1 VGDYSDTRGKTMSIL
16 RHKNLAAFKQL
27 GFFPEKA
34 AGSTQV
40 TGNCPFCGAD
50 RFYINPETKKWD
62 CKKCLK
68 TGGFK
73 TYVSEC
79 VKTFAK
85 NMKGPKHEEF
95 AASRG
100 FSIGDMTA
108 HEFGYIPA
116 SGAYILPIYNVEH
129 SEIWDVRIYK
139 DKKFM
144 SLSGCQVGLFGW
156 DKFDKSADTVWLCEG
171 EWDKIAM
178 EIMLRENGIDDPVL
192 AVPGCG
198 TFKNEWVQFFDGK
211 IVNVM
216 YDHDEPGKRGAHK
229 VEQMLRSNTKE
240 LRFVHWHAKKEI
252 GYDVRDYLN
261 GTAKIKSVRLD
272 KLEKMLKPHPP
283 ELADGGSVEV
293 NTNKPKGLDKY
304 DGPYVD
310 RNLIH
315 ETYRKWLY
323 LPYTD
328 VLDVMYGT
336 MLANRLEGD
345 PLWLFLVAPPGGT
358 KTELINSISDAPN
371 VVTTSS
377 LTPKSL
383 VSGANT
389 AGGGDPSLI
398 PKLDHKMLLVKDF
411 TTILNMNPLIRDEI
425 FAILRDAYDGKTE
438 KDFGNGIHR
447 SYKSKFGII
456 SGVTPAIELYTE
468 GNTSLG
474 ERFLRFDIPIPADAR
489 GRVEYLKRAEQN
501 AGKENQMRQ
510 ELAELGTSVLRH
522 DFNAIPMID
531 EKIRNKAIALAQFLA
546 KMRGTVVRDKF
557 TKEITHNAFSE
568 LGTRI
573 VKQFTKLM
581 YGIGMYRNVGV
592 VDEEIYSIVKRM
604 ALSTVPHRL
613 EYIVR
618 FMYQQDAEMEY
629 RTDDIA
635 HQLKLPAM
643 TCARLLENLDMLG
656 IVEQRRE
663 SALKTTWKL
672 NEDGIYL
679 IDEGGIY

>member
-1 VGDYSDTRGKTMSIL
+1 MSL
-16 RHKNLAAFKQL
+16 LKHKNLSAFKQL
-27 GFFPEKA
+27 GFLPQKA
-34 AGSTQV
+34 IGETQV

-50 RFYINPETKKWD
+50 KFYINPESKKWD
-62 CKKCLK
+62 CKKCLRN
-68 TGGFK
+68 GGFK
-73 TYVSEC
+73 TFLSES
-79 VKTFAK
+79 VKVAHKNLIGGKHETFAK
-85 NMKGPKHEEF
+85 
-95 AASRG
+95 SRG
-100 FSIGDMTA
+100 FSIEDLTR
-108 HEFGYIPA
+108 HEFGFIPA
-116 SGAYILPIYNVEH
+116 NGAYILPIYDVNHE
-129 SEIWDVRIYK
+129 EIWDIRIYK

-144 SLSGCQVGLFGW
+144 SLSGCHVGLFGW
-156 DKFDKSADTVWLCEG
+156 DKFNKLAETVWLCEG
-171 EWDKIAM
+171 EWDKIAL
-178 EIMLRENGIDDPVL
+178 EIMLKEANISDPVF

-198 TFKNEWVQFFDGK
+198 TFKNEWVQFFDDK
-211 IVNVM
+211 IVNVL
-216 YDHDEPGKRGAHK
+216 YDHDLPGKRGAHK
-229 VEQMLRSNTKE
+229 VEQMLKQNTKS
-240 LRFVHWHAKKEI
+240 LSFVHWHVSKPD
-252 GYDVRDYLN
+252 GFDVRDYLN
-261 GTAKIKSVRLD
+261 STIKIRSVRLK
-272 KLEKMLKPHPP
+272 KLKELLQSSPP
-283 ELADGGSVEV
+283 VLEGSDAVSV
-293 NTNKPKGLDKY
+293 GSNAPKGIDKY
-304 DGPYVD
+304 EGPYID
-310 RNLIH
+310 RTLIH
-315 ETYRKWLY
+315 QAYAKWLY

-489 GRVEYLKRAEQN
+489 GRVEYLRRAEQN
-501 AGKENQMRQ
+501 AGNENKMRQ

-522 DFNAIPMID
+522 NFNVIPTID
-531 EKIRNKAIALAQFLA
+531 DKIKNKAIALAQFLA

-581 YGIGMYRNVGV
+581 YGIGMYRNVAV

-613 EYIVR
+613 EHIVR
-618 FMYQQDAEMEY
+618 YMYQHDAEAEY

-635 HQLKLPAM
+635 QQLKLPVM

-656 IVEQRRE
+656 IVEMRRE